1 MLESHIKTPALVL
14 DMDVFE
20 RNIRRMSEFAQSIG
34 VKLRPH
40 YKSHK
45 SPDIARIQIKNGAGG
60 ISCAKLDEAE
70 DLVLAGIDDVFI
82 TNQVVERGK
91 VAKLADLARCCRLAV
106 CVDQAENIRDL
117 QAAAAFIG
125 STIRCFV
132 EFDIGMN
139 RCGVHSREE
148 FLELARQIKASP
160 HLEFMGIQ
168 AYAGQ
173 LAHEEDF
180 AKRKAASEQIERD
193 LTALKKFLEKNG
205 VAVPEVSGTSTGTAF
220 FRPQGTVYTE
230 LQPGSYI
237 FVDVSYNALG
247 LPFENSLFA
256 LATIM
261 SVSNGEIINDCGLKA
276 MSVDQRPPKLLEA
289 PEATLNFSEE
299 HSQFTGKAADYKIG
313 DHLHLIPSHCC
324 TTVNLYDYIYFVRRG
339 KVENRV
345 RVFSRGKS
353 L

>member
-1 MLESHIKTPALVL
+1 MLESQIKTPALML

-20 RNIRRMSEFAQSIG
+20 RNMRRMREFTESIG

-45 SPDIARIQIKNGAGG
+45 SPDIAHIQVKNGAIGMC
-60 ISCAKLDEAE
+60 CAKLDEAE
-70 DLVLAGIDDVFI
+70 DLILAGIEDVLI
-82 TNQVVERGK
+82 ANQVVEPGK
-91 VAKLADLARCCRLAV
+91 IAKLADLARCCRLAV
-106 CVDQAENIRDL
+106 CVDHAANIRNL
-117 QAAAAFIG
+117 EAAAALIG
-125 STIRCFV
+125 SRIHCLV

-139 RCGVHSREE
+139 RCGVHSHEE
-148 FLELARQIKASP
+148 FLALARLIDECP

-173 LAHEEDF
+173 LSHEEDF
-180 AKRKAASEQIERD
+180 AKRRDASEKVERD
-193 LTALKKFLEKNG
+193 LAALKKFVESNG
-205 VAVPEVSGTSTGTAF
+205 LAVPEVSGVSTGTTL

-230 LQPGSYI
+230 LQAGSYI
-237 FVDVSYNALG
+237 FMDAAYNALE
-247 LPFENSLFA
+247 LPFENALFA
-256 LATIM
+256 LVTVM
-261 SVSNGEIINDCGLKA
+261 SISNGEIINDCGLKA
-276 MSVDQRPPKLLEA
+276 MSVDQRPPKLREL
-289 PEATLNFSEE
+289 PEVTLNFSEE

-313 DHLHLIPSHCC
+313 DRLHIIPSHCC
-324 TTVNLYDYIYFVRRG
+324 TTVNLYDHIYFVRQG